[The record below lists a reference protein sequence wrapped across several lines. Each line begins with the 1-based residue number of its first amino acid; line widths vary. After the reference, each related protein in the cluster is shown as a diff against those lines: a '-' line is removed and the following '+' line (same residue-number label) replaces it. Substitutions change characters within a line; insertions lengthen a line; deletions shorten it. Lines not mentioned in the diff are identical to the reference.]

1 MDSNHIINE
10 YINNSRVVTNSY
22 FHIEAMET
30 RYRIA
35 YDIILKN
42 KDVPFDYPELVLC
55 YSLKK
60 TCEHIRINNR
70 NSYLIY
76 DVAIGRYLNNMNALI
91 LGKDIPKWNLELF
104 IKKCYAEA
112 YYSIGDYLRA
122 YVAKLY
128 VDEIKKK
135 EEETAIEKDFLNSQ
149 RILMVLFQEL
159 FIMLHEI
166 SHYRLAKLSE
176 EDYQKLINERRSFL
190 VSDDTTIR
198 FFEDGIIDAVAKA
211 EVTDLENEEIA
222 RLISSIKKSTLDLG
236 YNKSFYSY
244 LQDYYSQDKNIEEI
258 ICDNYAMFS
267 LLDLVE
273 SLLPKLP
280 IIAGNSL
287 AKTKE
292 LLYTSCYLALQN
304 VNYLMKIETDARLMS
319 NHNNVNKDNP
329 YPFFLIPDVQHRKRC
344 LIRAI
349 IQHESGINLNE
360 DNKIGIFWS
369 FLAKRLD
376 SKYDDFEDVFQGNFS
391 CLDKHKMF
399 LDNMG
404 DTDDEILREKIA
416 ISLAEIMRW

>member
-1 MDSNHIINE
+1 MDSNQIINE

-22 FHIEAMET
+22 KYLEA
-30 RYRIA
+30 RYRIP
-35 YDIILKN
+35 YDIIMKN
-42 KDVPFDYPELVLC
+42 KDVPYDYPELVLC

-60 TCEHIRINNR
+60 TCEQIRINSH

-91 LGKDIPKWNLELF
+91 LGKDTPKWNLELF

-112 YYSIGDYLRA
+112 YYSMGDYPRA
-122 YVAKLY
+122 YFAKLY
-128 VDEIKKK
+128 VDELNRKD
-135 EEETAIEKDFLNSQ
+135 EENAIEKDFFNPQ

-176 EDYQKLINERRSFL
+176 EDYQKIINDWRSFL

-198 FFEDGIIDAVAKA
+198 IVEAGLIDTVAQSALKN
-211 EVTDLENEEIA
+211 LENEKNVH
-222 RLISSIKKSTLDLG
+222 LLG
-236 YNKSFYSY
+236 NLKDIVDPGYWKSFYSY

-258 ICDNYAMFS
+258 ICDDYAIFS

-273 SLLPKLP
+273 PLFSKLS
-280 IIAGNSL
+280 IITGESF
-287 AKTKE
+287 AKNKE

-304 VNYLMKIETDARLMS
+304 VNYLIKIETDARRIS
-319 NHNNVNKDNP
+319 NQNRINKDST
-329 YPFFLIPDVQHRKRC
+329 YPFFAIPDVQHRKRC

-349 IQHESGINLNE
+349 IQHESAINPNE
-360 DNKIGIFWS
+360 NNEIGIYWS

-376 SKYDDFEDVFQGNFS
+376 SKYDDFEDAFQGNFS
-391 CLDKHKMF
+391 CLDKHKLF
-399 LDNMG
+399 SENIG
-404 DTDDEILREKIA
+404 DADDESIKKKVA